1 MCHGT
6 VMCAMAVLHPSGR
19 PGWVP
24 GDPVRAAQRPTMLL
38 RAIRP
43 RARAAGGVGCGRGVP
58 QAGARNVSKHMYHA
72 VRTRAAK
79 RPPQPKPMA
88 HKPGQGSVGLAR
100 PRKRPQHAR
109 VKTS

>member
-1 MCHGT
+1 
-6 VMCAMAVLHPSGR
+6 
-19 PGWVP
+19 
-24 GDPVRAAQRPTMLL
+24 MLL

-58 QAGARNVSKHMYHA
+58 QAGACNVSKQMCHA

-79 RPPQPKPMA
+79 RPPQPKPIA